1 MMMEIFRI
9 VDELELMIKDSK
21 KIPFISGKVLVESN
35 RFLDRL
41 DRLRAI
47 LPEDLETARLVLA
60 EKERIVNEACVE
72 AEEYMETTKDT
83 VARLVDEN
91 EITRNAMRMAEEI
104 IAKAEQVAGD
114 IRRDADEYAD
124 GILTHMEIVLK
135 KGLEAIGQG
144 KDSMKQEN
152 NSNREY

>member
-1 MMMEIFRI
+1 MMEVFRI
-9 VDELELMIKDSK
+9 VDELEHMVKDSK
-21 KIPFISGKVLVESN
+21 KVPLSGKVLIESH

-72 AEEYMETTKDT
+72 AEEFMESTKDT

-104 IAKAEQVAGD
+104 IAKAEQVAKD

-135 KGLEAIGQG
+135 KGLEALTQG
-144 KDSMKQEN
+144 KENIREEMKP
-152 NSNREY
+152 